1 MVKQTL
7 NKSYILAQIT
17 AHKAQLQAMG
27 AEKLGLFG
35 SYARNQ
41 QTAESD
47 IDFLIEFQKGKKT
60 YNNLLDIGDFLENL
74 YGCRV
79 DLITPQSLT
88 PSFLN
93 RINSDINYVAVAS

>member
-1 MVKQTL
+1 MVGNML
-7 NKSYILAQIT
+7 NKSYILAQIS
-17 AHKAQLQAMG
+17 AHREQLKAMG

-41 QTAESD
+41 QTADSD
-47 IDFLIEFQKGKKT
+47 IDFIIEFQKGKKT

-74 YGCRV
+74 YGCKV

-93 RINSDINYVAVAS
+93 RINPDIHYVAITY